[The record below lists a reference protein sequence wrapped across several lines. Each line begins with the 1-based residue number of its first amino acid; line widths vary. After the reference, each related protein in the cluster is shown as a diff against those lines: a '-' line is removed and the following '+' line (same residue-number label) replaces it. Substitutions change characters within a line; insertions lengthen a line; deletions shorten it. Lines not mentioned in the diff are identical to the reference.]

1 MLYSRAGADSFT
13 LFQVS
18 KCKKLQGLFGFLFW
32 GCFEGMDL
40 IFWGV
45 FCASVH
51 TAKLWLILVHLLVNR
66 LWIAI
71 GVGVFWLVGFHLGF
85 LNENLFSSEEACRDI
100 YIFINILTTERPT
113 MRLRVHSFC
122 KVVVR
127 CEISILVLSI
137 KTNREELNCRYAKL
151 MYFGFLELKN
161 SVNGKLIRKKKREF
175 LK

>member
-1 MLYSRAGADSFT
+1 MCISAYSKVMINFGTLISKQVVDS
-13 LFQVS
+13 
-18 KCKKLQGLFGFLFW
+18 
-32 GCFEGMDL
+32 
-40 IFWGV
+40 
-45 FCASVH
+45 
-51 TAKLWLILVHLLVNR
+51 NR
-66 LWIAI
+66 CW
-71 GVGVFWLVGFHLGF
+71 VFWLVGFHLGF

-127 CEISILVLSI
+127 CEISTLVLSI

-161 SVNGKLIRKKKREF
+161 SVNGKLIRKKKRVFKIEQI
-175 LK
+175 LQKDN